1 MTTVVLKFGI
11 SNKFSEWEQAFSTRQ
26 PTARAADIFALYHG
40 HEPVSEQQVYV
51 VARALSEQHMQK
63 FMEAD
68 CATIAASGPILE
80 SKNSQIY
87 VNYFQGD

>member
-1 MTTVVLKFGI
+1 MTTAVLKFGI
-11 SNKFSEWEQAFSTRQ
+11 SNKFSEWEQAFFTRQ
-26 PTARAADIFALYHG
+26 PTARAADIFELYHG
-40 HEPVSEQQVYV
+40 HEPGNEQQLYL

-68 CATIAASGPILE
+68 CATIAASRSILK

-87 VNYFQGD
+87 VN